1 VLGIVDTKPPRL
13 YFDWNYLAPGHTL
26 ERDVQDMPA
35 KGYYEFEGT
44 SPSGEG
50 KATFRV
56 AKDGIL
62 KHFMETGNSA
72 VYGHRTE

>member
-1 VLGIVDTKPPRL
+1 
-13 YFDWNYLAPGHTL
+13 
-26 ERDVQDMPA
+26 MPA